1 MKIGIIGAG
10 NVGSGLGKVWA
21 RLGHEVVY
29 GVRDPQRDKL
39 KVVLDESPHARAVSI
54 REAAAF
60 GEVVALATPWAA
72 AEDAIKAAG
81 DLSGKV
87 LIDCTNP
94 VGFKLT
100 TSAAEMVAGWAHGA
114 KVVKAFNTIG
124 ANNYSDLQFS
134 GLRADTYICGDD
146 AEAKK
151 VVGQLA
157 EQMGF
162 DVVDA
167 GPLSN
172 AHLLEELTM
181 LWVTLARGG
190 YGREIAFKLLRK

>member
-10 NVGSGLGKVWA
+10 NVGGGLGKVWA

-29 GVRDPQRDKL
+29 GVRDPQSDKL
-39 KVVLDESPHARAVSI
+39 KAVLAESPHARAASI

-60 GEVVALATPWAA
+60 GDIVALATPWAA
-72 AEDAIKAAG
+72 AEEAVREAG
-81 DLSGKV
+81 DLSGKL
-87 LIDCTNP
+87 LIDCINP
-94 VGFKLT
+94 VGFSLP

-134 GLRADTYICGDD
+134 GLRADAYICGDD
-146 AEAKK
+146 AEVKK

-157 EQMGF
+157 ESMGF

-172 AHLLEELTM
+172 AHLLEELTI
-181 LWVTLARGG
+181 LWVTLARQG